1 MVACRTRSPAICG
14 WISQRKRMF
23 TFSPIDLSIVSSGL
37 IVASEEMTVN
47 FACTT
52 VPTVTG
58 TGGLATSVDTVALSA
73 SCKA

>member
-1 MVACRTRSPAICG
+1 ML
-14 WISQRKRMF
+14 
-23 TFSPIDLSIVSSGL
+23 TFSPIDLLIVSSGL

-52 VPTVTG
+52 VPTVTVTG
-58 TGGLATSVDTVALSA
+58 TGGLAISVDTVALSA